1 MRHPKLIWGIIQMY
15 KVSSGSLCSLAV
27 IITISSIMIF
37 GYLIHYAHAQDKP
50 TLQLSTNQKT
60 YKPGETVVITLKNN
74 GKSTLE
80 FSDSTLGL
88 TIQNTKTHQKA
99 GMFGSQVMSELK
111 PGESKTVRWD
121 QEDVDG
127 KQVQAGTYNAKTSTA
142 TEENSN
148 STSPIAVS
156 TTFTIK

>member
-1 MRHPKLIWGIIQMY
+1 MY
-15 KVSSGSLCSLAV
+15 KVGDSFCIISV
-27 IITISSIMIF
+27 IVTISSVMIF
-37 GYLIHYAHAQDKP
+37 SCMIHYAYAQNKS
-50 TLQLSTNQKT
+50 TLLLSTNKKT
-60 YKPGETVVITLKNN
+60 YKLGETIGITLKNN

-80 FSDSTLGL
+80 FSDSILGL
-88 TIQNTKTHQKA
+88 KIQNIKTHQKA
-99 GMFGSQVMSELK
+99 GLFGSQVMSELR

-121 QEDVDG
+121 QKDVEG

-156 TTFTIK
+156 VTFTIK